1 MCIYVYPTGV
11 YYTPCVSRAE
21 HELRNTMRL
30 LWEQHVHW
38 TRAAINGILTDS
50 PDLDAVLVR
59 LLRNAPDMG
68 DSLKPFYG
76 EQVGEQYSALI
87 KDHLTIAA
95 ELVTAAK
102 EGDTQSFE
110 AIDKRW
116 YANADEIAAFL
127 SSINPYISQQV
138 MTEMMHEHLDL
149 FKEEAVFILQKDYE
163 SAINKFDEVEM
174 QALHMA
180 DDISKAII
188 QQFPQIQHQ
197 M

>member
-1 MCIYVYPTGV
+1 MYYVCSSGM
-11 YYTPCVSRAE
+11 YYTPCISRAE
-21 HELRNTMRL
+21 LEIRNMNRL

-38 TRAAINGILTDS
+38 TRTAINGIITDS
-50 PDLDAVLVR
+50 PDLDAVLAR

-87 KDHLTIAA
+87 NDHLTIAA

-138 MTEMMHEHLDL
+138 MREMMHEHLDL
-149 FKEEAVFILQKDYE
+149 FKEETVFILQKDYA
-163 SAINKFDEVEM
+163 SAINKFDEVEL

-180 DDISKAII
+180 DEISTAIVK
-188 QQFPQIQHQ
+188 QFPHIQYQ